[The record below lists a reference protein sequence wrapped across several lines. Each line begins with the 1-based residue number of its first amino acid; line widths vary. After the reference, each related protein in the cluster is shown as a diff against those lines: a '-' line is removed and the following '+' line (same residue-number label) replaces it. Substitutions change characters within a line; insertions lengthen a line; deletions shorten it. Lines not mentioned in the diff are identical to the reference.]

1 MPGQF
6 IIVIWVHWTFN
17 TKPWTSPCRKI
28 HYTDVIMSDMA
39 SQITSLKIVY
49 STDHSDADQRKDQR
63 SASLA
68 LVRGIHRW
76 PVNSPLKVQ
85 ATLKMLPFDDVITLK
100 KLFCWSLLLF
110 MSHDS
115 TKQSPL
121 FSQRRSCL
129 LSLWWRYTSV
139 MASQTNCNWNIYL
152 TACSSKHQRNTKGS
166 LSISLALF
174 EGNPPFSAGFPS
186 PKVTVM
192 RKSFPCHDVVMRG
205 INTVPSDTVLS

>member
-1 MPGQF
+1 MAGILKLQTKFEVGIVPFENKNGKFHFNKQINSIYPSTTGYNLMPGQF

-85 ATLKMLPFDDVITLK
+85 ATLKMFPFDDVITLK

-110 MSHDS
+110 MSQDS

-121 FSQRRSCL
+121 FSPRRSCL
-129 LSLWWRYTSV
+129 LSLWWR
-139 MASQTNCNWNIYL
+139 
-152 TACSSKHQRNTKGS
+152 
-166 LSISLALF
+166 
-174 EGNPPFSAGFPS
+174 
-186 PKVTVM
+186 
-192 RKSFPCHDVVMRG
+192 
-205 INTVPSDTVLS
+205 